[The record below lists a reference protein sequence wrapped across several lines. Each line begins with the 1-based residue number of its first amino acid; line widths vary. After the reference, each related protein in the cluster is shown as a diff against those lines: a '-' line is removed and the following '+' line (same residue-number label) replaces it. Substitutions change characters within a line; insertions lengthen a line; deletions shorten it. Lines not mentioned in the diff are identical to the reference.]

1 MTLALKAFKHHPSL
15 SEETM
20 AFDAIVTWHGR
31 PIYHARNDGRGG
43 MTRLRPVSEGDSED
57 RSAAQRAN
65 ASREREYLQH
75 TPDVIVQLGPDLED
89 WVDSLAGREVEIT
102 RVQRVI
108 KRCAAKAES
117 TFALLPDGLVTE
129 FNAPPSHPG
138 IPAVLEKAGATNLM
152 TLAPRAAAT
161 LVVDTQHASEQ
172 VRLKAAYAD
181 AAAPLYNPS
190 SV

>member
-89 WVDSLAGREVEIT
+89 WVDSWRAGRS
-102 RVQRVI
+102 
-108 KRCAAKAES
+108 KSHACSAS
-117 TFALLPDGLVTE
+117 S
-129 FNAPPSHPG
+129 NA
-138 IPAVLEKAGATNLM
+138 V
-152 TLAPRAAAT
+152 PRK
-161 LVVDTQHASEQ
+161 
-172 VRLKAAYAD
+172 LKARSHCFPMASS
-181 AAAPLYNPS
+181 PS
-190 SV
+190 STPRPRIPGSRPCSKRPARPI